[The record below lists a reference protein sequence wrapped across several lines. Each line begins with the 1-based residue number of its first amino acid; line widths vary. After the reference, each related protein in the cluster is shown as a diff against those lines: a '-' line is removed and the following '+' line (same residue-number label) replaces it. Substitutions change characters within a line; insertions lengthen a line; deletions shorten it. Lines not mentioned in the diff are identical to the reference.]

1 MGDWTLADIDQYGS
15 YATPH
20 FAHSQ
25 LYYVRDVS
33 RAWCERF
40 CALAWASPSEAQR
53 SWWFRLARRCAERA
67 ERAERRLGA
76 WRCEGCAIC
85 PGASGR
91 LPSEA
96 RAGFFWG
103 SL

>member
-1 MGDWTLADIDQYGS
+1 MADWTLADIDQYGS

-33 RAWCERF
+33 RAWCELF
-40 CALAWASPSEAQR
+40 CARGRAEGEPTAR
-53 SWWFRLARRCAERA
+53 RWFRMARQCAERG
-67 ERAERRLGA
+67 ERAAIRLRA

-85 PGASGR
+85 PGPSGCQPVDPA
-91 LPSEA
+91 L
-96 RAGFFWG
+96 GFFWCH
-103 SL
+103 L